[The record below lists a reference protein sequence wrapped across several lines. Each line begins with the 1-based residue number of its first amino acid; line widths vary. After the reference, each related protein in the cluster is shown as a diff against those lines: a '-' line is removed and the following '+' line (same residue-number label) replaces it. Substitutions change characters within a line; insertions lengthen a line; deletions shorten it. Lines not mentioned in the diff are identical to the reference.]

1 MRYQSYVN
9 ISEII
14 AQQLNEYLESFC
26 NKNPVFKDL
35 LNDYSK
41 KRIHL
46 NGIQFYAGLNAT
58 KGNIKFEEILDIPIA
73 IECIMLMAYKT
84 NRILDH
90 KQEVWDS
97 EEKIKQTMLDE
108 IMFLT
113 LILKLLENSRKKL
126 GWKYN
131 QVRDIFLD
139 MIANINEGFRYEK
152 YFLNSKFSSLENI
165 TKNWSLKYQK
175 RNILFNSIY
184 DYAPLIWY
192 YISSNDKTIFSKYK
206 NNVKD
211 EDKFS
216 HAGQIINDLS
226 DFSSIFD
233 ENVKS
238 YQDAFSDIRNGVITL
253 PTFLLIKEQ
262 SILNALDDA
271 KLTKN
276 IDWRKEV
283 MQLITKNNILGKI
296 KKLTKQS
303 YIANIDFWKN
313 IMKIDNELLFSTYL
327 LLLKNK
333 YFNEFKKQNKIN

>member
-126 GWKYN
+126 G
-131 QVRDIFLD
+131 
-139 MIANINEGFRYEK
+139 
-152 YFLNSKFSSLENI
+152 
-165 TKNWSLKYQK
+165 
-175 RNILFNSIY
+175 
-184 DYAPLIWY
+184 
-192 YISSNDKTIFSKYK
+192 
-206 NNVKD
+206 
-211 EDKFS
+211 
-216 HAGQIINDLS
+216 
-226 DFSSIFD
+226 
-233 ENVKS
+233 
-238 YQDAFSDIRNGVITL
+238 
-253 PTFLLIKEQ
+253 
-262 SILNALDDA
+262 
-271 KLTKN
+271 
-276 IDWRKEV
+276 
-283 MQLITKNNILGKI
+283 
-296 KKLTKQS
+296 
-303 YIANIDFWKN
+303 
-313 IMKIDNELLFSTYL
+313 
-327 LLLKNK
+327 
-333 YFNEFKKQNKIN
+333 